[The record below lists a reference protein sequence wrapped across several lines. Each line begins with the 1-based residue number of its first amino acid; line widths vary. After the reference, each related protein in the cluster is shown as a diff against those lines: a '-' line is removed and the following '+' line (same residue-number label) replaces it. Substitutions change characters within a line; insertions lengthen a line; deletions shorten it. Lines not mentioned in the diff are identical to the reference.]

1 MPRADLSSSAWKLV
15 RKRVLDRD
23 GHECQ
28 IRGRG
33 CTGTA
38 TEVDH
43 IVAHALGGT
52 ATLDN
57 LRGACKP
64 CNSALGARQRAGAG
78 FLKAPPTHAP
88 PITNLSPW
96 STSGHTTSRWH
107 LDPPG

>member
-1 MPRADLSSSAWKLV
+1 MSRTRGDLGSNAWKLL

-28 IRGRG
+28 IAGPR

-43 IVAHALGGT
+43 IIPHIAGG
-52 ATLDN
+52 DMDMSN

-64 CNSALGARQRAGAG
+64 CNSALGARQRPQRA
-78 FLKAPPTHAP
+78 F
-88 PITNLSPW
+88 
-96 STSGHTTSRWH
+96 SGRPLTDRKSVV
-107 LDPPG
+107 